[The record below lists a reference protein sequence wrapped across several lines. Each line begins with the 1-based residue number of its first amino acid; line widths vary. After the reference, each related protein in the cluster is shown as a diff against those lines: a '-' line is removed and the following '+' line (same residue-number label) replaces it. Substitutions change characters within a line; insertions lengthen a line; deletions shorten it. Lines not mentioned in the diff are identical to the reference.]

1 MRFMDIKK
9 SLTAK
14 DMAFCGLF
22 AALIGVGA
30 FLKISIPVEPFPMH
44 FTLQLFFVLLA
55 GFILGN
61 KKGALCVCIYL
72 GVGLVGIPV
81 FAVGGGP
88 AYVIRPTFGFLL
100 GFVLAAYVTG
110 SLSSVKGKGN
120 VRWNVFAA
128 FLGMMMY
135 YGIGMI
141 YFYVISNFIISKSVT
156 WQIVFIN
163 CFLITVAGDFILCI
177 LAAALAHRLRAFDRW
192 I

>member
-61 KKGALCVCIYL
+61 K
-72 GVGLVGIPV
+72 
-81 FAVGGGP
+81 
-88 AYVIRPTFGFLL
+88 
-100 GFVLAAYVTG
+100 
-110 SLSSVKGKGN
+110 
-120 VRWNVFAA
+120 
-128 FLGMMMY
+128 
-135 YGIGMI
+135 
-141 YFYVISNFIISKSVT
+141 
-156 WQIVFIN
+156 
-163 CFLITVAGDFILCI
+163 
-177 LAAALAHRLRAFDRW
+177 
-192 I
+192 